1 MHWENCEFKAE
12 LKCQNALRE
21 DPFMS
26 VPEIASQHNFP
37 ISNLPEGTIRERTFI
52 NANRISHRWTNTIDN
67 DSDGCLQDVHWFAG
81 LFGYFPT
88 YSLGAL
94 TAAQFATQLRSDLPN
109 IDLDIEKG
117 KFFELVSW
125 LKKNIHQKGSF
136 YSTNEILEQVTK
148 SSLDVKYFKNY
159 INSRYL

>member
-1 MHWENCEFKAE
+1 M
-12 LKCQNALRE
+12 AL
-21 DPFMS
+21 S
-26 VPEIASQHNFP
+26 N
-37 ISNLPEGTIRERTFI
+37 IS
-52 NANRISHRWTNTIDN
+52 
-67 DSDGCLQDVHWFAG
+67 G

-94 TAAQFATQLRSDLPN
+94 TAAQFATQLRSDLPH

-125 LKKNIHQKGSF
+125 LKTNIHQKGSF
-136 YSTNEILEQVTK
+136 FSTNEILEQVTK